1 MELERIRAC
10 VATALSDLHYLQ
22 RGILEVQLEQLRLAN
37 SGRFTDKPTRVIQMG
52 ENNKYGSRSRL
63 SRFVTMLGKR
73 LSNPQCC

>member
-52 ENNKYGSRSRL
+52 E
-63 SRFVTMLGKR
+63 
-73 LSNPQCC
+73 

>member
-37 SGRFTDKPTRVIQMG
+37 SGRLLISQPGSFKWARIINTR
-52 ENNKYGSRSRL
+52 SRSRL